1 MHNKMYPKEGNKL
14 TSEKSLDYH
23 IQWLLACNLL
33 LLLCMPFKK
42 ILTIRFP
49 MVILLQQIGRLLEEM
64 KLTEYVTTFKEESI
78 DGCMLFE
85 LDDEVMRDELGMNK
99 KLHRLKILMIV
110 QGTRSV
116 TRYLQD
122 L

>member
-1 MHNKMYPKEGNKL
+1 
-14 TSEKSLDYH
+14 
-23 IQWLLACNLL
+23 
-33 LLLCMPFKK
+33 
-42 ILTIRFP
+42 

-64 KLTEYVTTFKEESI
+64 KLTEYVTTFKEEGI
-78 DGCMLFE
+78 DGRMLFE
-85 LDDEVMRDELGMNK
+85 LDDEVMRDELGVNK

>member
-1 MHNKMYPKEGNKL
+1 
-14 TSEKSLDYH
+14 
-23 IQWLLACNLL
+23 
-33 LLLCMPFKK
+33 
-42 ILTIRFP
+42 

-64 KLTEYVTTFKEESI
+64 KLTEYVTKFQEERI
-78 DGCMLFE
+78 DGRMLFE
-85 LDDEVMRDELGMNK
+85 LDDQVMRNELGMNK

>member
-1 MHNKMYPKEGNKL
+1 
-14 TSEKSLDYH
+14 
-23 IQWLLACNLL
+23 
-33 LLLCMPFKK
+33 
-42 ILTIRFP
+42 

-78 DGCMLFE
+78 DGRMLFE
-85 LDDEVMRDELGMNK
+85 LDDEVMRDELGVNK

>member
-1 MHNKMYPKEGNKL
+1 
-14 TSEKSLDYH
+14 
-23 IQWLLACNLL
+23 
-33 LLLCMPFKK
+33 
-42 ILTIRFP
+42 
-49 MVILLQQIGRLLEEM
+49 M
-64 KLTEYVTTFKEESI
+64 KLTEYVTKFQEERI
-78 DGCMLFE
+78 DGRMLFE
-85 LDDEVMRDELGMNK
+85 LDDQVMRNELGMNK

>member
-1 MHNKMYPKEGNKL
+1 M
-14 TSEKSLDYH
+14 
-23 IQWLLACNLL
+23 
-33 LLLCMPFKK
+33 
-42 ILTIRFP
+42 
-49 MVILLQQIGRLLEEM
+49 LQQIGRLLEEM

-78 DGCMLFE
+78 DGRMLFE
-85 LDDEVMRDELGMNK
+85 LDDEVMRNELGVNK

>member
-1 MHNKMYPKEGNKL
+1 
-14 TSEKSLDYH
+14 
-23 IQWLLACNLL
+23 
-33 LLLCMPFKK
+33 
-42 ILTIRFP
+42 

-78 DGCMLFE
+78 DGRMLFE
-85 LDDEVMRDELGMNK
+85 LDDEVMRNELGVNK